1 LIDESKVVHGGNS
14 DENEKY
20 IEPTIIINATDED
33 KCMKEEIF
41 GPILPLVTV
50 KDHNDAIDYINNQF
64 VIIFFFKSSLSTLFI
79 LQSEKPLALYVFS
92 KNDQIYNEFLN
103 RTSSG
108 SFALNDVLI
117 QCARN

>member
-64 VIIFFFKSSLSTLFI
+64 VIIFFLNPLFQLFLFYKVKNRWLCMFSQKMIKSIMNF
-79 LQSEKPLALYVFS
+79 
-92 KNDQIYNEFLN
+92 
-103 RTSSG
+103 
-108 SFALNDVLI
+108 
-117 QCARN
+117 